1 MYEDASK
8 HTIIRSNS
16 YEEYKK
22 EDVLKEYKKRM
33 EELAYYLKEESRY
46 RIAASSQD

>member
-33 EELAYYLKEESRY
+33 EELADYLEEVSRY
-46 RIAASSQD
+46 RIAARSQD